1 MGNTFQLSFEQD
13 SNFDYS
19 YRSIDNLSEYE
30 KYKLSFH
37 PDRPKYLDYISIF
50 DVVEPCLESGEF
62 GACLVQ
68 THRAELEGIPVMLI
82 GQQSGPSSNYTDLL
96 ESLQDPETVRIWN
109 HGMPVPASYERV
121 VKAIQLA
128 EEEQRVIIIFVDT
141 PGADPTEQSEAN
153 GIAWRIGD
161 TIHALADVKVPTISL
176 IMNRACSGGAIALTG
191 TDVTLAMEHST
202 YLVITPEACSSILF
216 HTRSRAN

>member
-19 YRSIDNLSEYE
+19 YQSIDNLSEYE

-68 THRAELEGIPVMLI
+68 THRAELEGIPIMLI

-96 ESLQDPETVRIWN
+96 ESLQDP
-109 HGMPVPASYERV
+109 
-121 VKAIQLA
+121 
-128 EEEQRVIIIFVDT
+128 
-141 PGADPTEQSEAN
+141 
-153 GIAWRIGD
+153 
-161 TIHALADVKVPTISL
+161 
-176 IMNRACSGGAIALTG
+176 
-191 TDVTLAMEHST
+191 
-202 YLVITPEACSSILF
+202 
-216 HTRSRAN
+216 